1 MSQNKTPDEL
11 LAPFRADI
19 DALDSELIV
28 LLSKRFS
35 IVRDVGTFKTQNGIE
50 IVQSQR
56 VDDVLN
62 RVAALAE
69 DNDVPA
75 SIVRAFYASIIEEAH
90 TIENGIKTTREN
102 AR

>member
-35 IVRDVGTFKTQNGIE
+35 IVRDVGTFKTQNGI
-50 IVQSQR
+50 VQSQR

-90 TIENGIKTTREN
+90 TIENGIKNNTTREN